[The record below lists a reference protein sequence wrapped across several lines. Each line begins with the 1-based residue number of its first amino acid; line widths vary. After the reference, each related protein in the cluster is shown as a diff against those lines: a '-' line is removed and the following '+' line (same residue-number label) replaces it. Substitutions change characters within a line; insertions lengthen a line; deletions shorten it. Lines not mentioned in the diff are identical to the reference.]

1 MQKISNYIRNAKGI
15 GALWIFLLA
24 MFVALSS
31 AHRARLF
38 LPRAVPYVQN
48 FADTFFPIKI
58 QNGRIVAPENTI
70 ISKTYHVNKE
80 PLVITL
86 DTTRDLLD
94 VQNPKTGLYFT
105 RLYMYSIIDDKIQR
119 QPYTADI
126 ELKKQ
131 NYMPLLNNLIRFI
144 VRLILF
150 VGPFFDFACFMVA
163 IVFYAFLTG
172 FSCFLN
178 KAVLTFKQKM
188 RLNSVLFIGV
198 YVLSTL
204 FYCVGIYVST
214 LSFFLMMVALQ
225 LIFVKKVST
234 SVD

>member
-1 MQKISNYIRNAKGI
+1 MQKIADYIKNAKGI
-15 GALWIFLLA
+15 GAFWIFLLA

-38 LPRAVPYVQN
+38 LPAAVPHVQE

-58 QNGRIVAPENTI
+58 QNGRIVTPENTV
-70 ISKTYHVNKE
+70 ISKTYHINKE

-86 DTTRDLLD
+86 DTTRDILD
-94 VQNPKTGLYFT
+94 VQNPATGLYFT
-105 RLYMYSIIDDKIQR
+105 RLYMYSIVENKIQR
-119 QPYTADI
+119 QPFTADLN
-126 ELKKQ
+126 LKKQ
-131 NYMPLLNNLIRFI
+131 DYVPLLNNLIRFI

-150 VGPFFDFACFMVA
+150 VGPFFNFACFMIA

-178 KAVLTFKQKM
+178 KAVLSFKQKM

-204 FYCVGIYVST
+204 FYCFGIYVST

-225 LIFVKKVST
+225 LIFVKKVSAPI
-234 SVD
+234 D